1 MATPFTSLKRA
12 LFAQS
17 GTTGAGAP
25 IPLELDDN
33 TSALIV
39 GTPSGGEET
48 FTPIGARDVR
58 TNRMKIVGMARTGLP
73 SVFQIPLTF
82 RVSANRKLN
91 DLSGL
96 KTIAVALVDGELSTW
111 TQNYRKLWIYGGCR
125 SNQMLGGFSTGLIDN
140 IANSENGAAD
150 IQYPVNQSAQWFIEA
165 LRLLRS
171 RILSA
176 TGLAVSDAVLCSFP
190 MDAGEAA
197 GVNTNRTGEE
207 EWAAISVADGSNLSH
222 LYWSIDGGATMTDT
236 TLTGFTNFI
245 GSGITK
251 CGDNLIVSGT
261 STGGGLLYMS
271 WSQFKAGTVTN
282 FTRSA
287 SIAGGTVVNMVRAIN
302 DTTAI
307 ACGTSGN
314 AWISTDNGVTW
325 ASFTSGTANS
335 LTEIAVASDQLQWLG
350 GASGTLIRRR
360 NGVCDTVTVTGLST
374 TAINA
379 LAVPSMGEDRKDELF
394 VGSAGGVLYA
404 TANGLAQTPVWTTP
418 AIPDGG
424 SGAID
429 ALAFSGRDGA
439 FLYIVQTNGSTQ
451 SRVLRDLFGGRGGL
465 NNIEII
471 GSYTSPAN
479 SSINAIITN
488 EYLPNVAY
496 AFGDANSSNRYI
508 EKITG

>member
-1 MATPFTSLKRA
+1 MKR
-12 LFAQS
+12 LVLVQP
-17 GTTGAGAP
+17 GTTGASAP
-25 IPLELDDN
+25 LPPLEFENDQAGFSIGN
-33 TSALIV
+33 
-39 GTPSGGEET
+39 PSGGEYT
-48 FTPIGARDVR
+48 MTPIGARDMN

-73 SVFQIPLTF
+73 GVFKLPITL
-82 RVSANRKLN
+82 RVSSLRKLEP
-91 DLSGL
+91 LSGF
-96 KTIAVALVDGELSTW
+96 KTLAVTFVDGEYPTW
-111 TQNYRKLWIYGGCR
+111 PQNYRKMWIYGGCYAD
-125 SNQMLGGFSTGLIDN
+125 QEPGAFSKGLINHLDG
-140 IANSENGAAD
+140 SEDGSTD
-150 IQYPVNQSAQWFIEA
+150 VQYPANQTGMWFAEA
-165 LRLLRS
+165 LKLLRQ

-176 TGLAVSDAVLCSFP
+176 TGLAVNDAVLCAAP
-190 MDAGEAA
+190 IDAGEST
-197 GVNTNRTGEE
+197 GVNNNRDGSE

-245 GSGITK
+245 GSGLTK
-251 CGDNLIVSGT
+251 CGDNLIASGT

-287 SIAGGTVVNMVRAIN
+287 SIAGGTVVNAVRAIN
-302 DTTAI
+302 STTAI
-307 ACGTSGN
+307 ACGTRGH
-314 AWISTDNGVTW
+314 AWISTDSGVTW
-325 ASFTSGTANS
+325 TAFTSGTANS

-379 LAVPSMGEDRKDELF
+379 LAVPSMDENRRDELF

-418 AIPDGG
+418 SIPDGG

-429 ALAFSGRDGA
+429 SLAFGGPGGT

-451 SRVLRDLFGGRGGL
+451 SRILRDLFGGRSGAG
-465 NNIEII
+465 NIEII

-479 SSINAIITN
+479 SSINVIITS
-488 EYLPNVAY
+488 EYLWNTAY

>member
-1 MATPFTSLKRA
+1 VPTPFQSLKRVV
-12 LFAQS
+12 FAQS

-25 IPLELDDN
+25 ILLENEDN
-33 TSALIV
+33 LNAIIM
-39 GTPSGGEET
+39 GTPSGGEIT
-48 FTPIGARDVR
+48 TTPIGARDVR
-58 TNRMKIVGMARTGLP
+58 TNRMRIVGMARTGLP
-73 SVFQIPLTF
+73 GVFKIPLTF
-82 RVSANRKLN
+82 RKSTNRKLTA
-91 DLSGL
+91 LEGM
-96 KTIAVALVDGELSTW
+96 KTIGVAFVDGELSNW
-111 TQNYRKLWIYGGCR
+111 AQNYRLIWMYGGCR
-125 SNQMLGGFSTGLIDN
+125 SDQEIGSFSKGLVNNIDG
-140 IANSENGAAD
+140 SEDGSTD
-150 IQYPVNQSAQWFIEA
+150 IQYPANQTGMWFIEG
-165 LRLLRS
+165 LKLLRS

-176 TGLAVSDAVLCSFP
+176 TGLAVNDAVLCSFP
-190 MDAGEAA
+190 IDAGEVA
-197 GVNTNRTGEE
+197 GVNTNRDGSE

-261 STGGGLLYMS
+261 STGGGTLYMS

-282 FTRSA
+282 FTRSNLSA
-287 SIAGGTVVNMVRAIN
+287 GTVVNAVRAIN

-314 AWISTDNGVTW
+314 AWISNDNGVTW
-325 ASFTSGTANS
+325 TAFTSGTANS
-335 LTEIAVASDQLQWLG
+335 LTDIAVASDTLQWLG

-360 NGVCDTVTVTGLST
+360 NGVCDTVTVSGIST

-379 LAVPSMGEDRKDELF
+379 LAVPPGTERQDELF

-404 TANGLAQTPVWTTP
+404 TANGLAQAPTWTTP
-418 AIPDGG
+418 TIPDGG
-424 SGAID
+424 TGAID
-429 ALAFSGRDGA
+429 ALAFAGRDGA

-451 SRVLRDLFGGRGGL
+451 SRILRDIFGGRGGS
-465 NNIEII
+465 NSIEIV

-488 EYLPNVAY
+488 EYLPNTAY

-508 EKITG
+508 EKIQP